1 MQFIKRFGKQLGF
14 VVLISSAIFPV
25 SSAIPQAAP
34 VKSEILVNTDVIYGV
49 KRLKCLFSCTAT
61 TKVDVVRLGGV
72 INFQTDS
79 NIKNVKVSVDAFKV
93 DPFSSDYLNNKP
105 VGGSKFKPDFDSSL
119 NEKEVEGIFEEKEN
133 NILRLDIDYI
143 DSKDPTRRY
152 NPPALAYNGTSCKD
166 PDGCVILHYG
176 YTEEVT
182 STGALGPALF
192 KTVIELRDLNGNTN
206 LEKPSMASPI
216 LGNPLVGGKTQ
227 YLVVYH
233 EQTDPVQPDVVIGNW
248 TEFPVGAVD
257 DPGQIQSLKTIQK
270 IVQTQP
276 LPQTLS
282 FTNSDPSAGSITIS
296 NTRFLRSA
304 TQIPLEQLNAID
316 LPPTDPRFIPLPT
329 ANGTIAPGGTT
340 TPVPVTDTDIIEVLD
355 RIVSFDGI
363 KDFLEIPNNENLN
376 FGTGDLSISA
386 WVKTTSTNG
395 IEVILD
401 KRVET
406 TGPVQ
411 GYSLVNNSGSLLLQL
426 ADGEGSQ
433 FTNYVS
439 NILIAD
445 GNLHHVAVTV
455 DRDQPD
461 GGRWYID
468 GVEVVGER
476 FNPTIKGSLSNSK
489 PLVIGR
495 RSDNPSWPGF
505 FNGEI
510 GYVRLANRV
519 LSSQEIQAIA
529 ANKP

>member
-14 VVLISSAIFPV
+14 VVLIGSAMFSV
-25 SSAIPQAAP
+25 SSAIAQQSQPP
-34 VKSEILVNTDVIYGV
+34 LENEILVNTDVIYRV
-49 KRLKCLFSCTAT
+49 NFLKCLFSCTDT
-61 TKVDVVRLGGV
+61 TKVDVVRIGGI
-72 INFQTDS
+72 INFD
-79 NIKNVKVSVDAFKV
+79 KNFFVSSVGVDANAFKV
-93 DPFSSDYLNNKP
+93 DPFASDYLNNKP
-105 VGGSKFKPDFDSSL
+105 VGGSNFRARSS
-119 NEKEVEGIFEEKEN
+119 NSRKEVEGIFEEKAN
-133 NILRLDIDYI
+133 NILRLDLDYI
-143 DSKDPTRRY
+143 DTKDPSRKY
-152 NPPALAYNGTSCKD
+152 NPPGLAYNGTSCKD
-166 PDGCVILHYG
+166 SDGCVLLHYG
-176 YTEEVT
+176 YVEKVT
-182 STGALGPALF
+182 SRGALDPAFSSTL
-192 KTVIELRDLNGNTN
+192 IELRDLNGNTRVM
-206 LEKPSMASPI
+206 ERRMASPI
-216 LGNPLVGGKTQ
+216 VENPLVGGGTQ

-233 EQTDPVQPDVVIGNW
+233 EQTDPVEPDVVIGNW
-248 TEFPVGAVD
+248 TEFPVGAD
-257 DPGQIQSLKTIQK
+257 SSGQIQSRKTIQK

-276 LPQTLS
+276 QTETLS

-340 TPVPVTDTDIIEVLD
+340 TPVPITDTDIIEVLD

-519 LSSQEIQAIA
+519 L
-529 ANKP
+529 